1 MPQAKINAQDIVAAN
16 VNLMIT
22 ARHLQKKDLAN
33 ALGLAP
39 QTIARKLRSEITWTI
54 NETQAA
60 ADFLNTDVATL
71 LNPDLSSAELRGDN
85 KKPRGGLTTPRL
97 FIKDLYRSSF
107 VAGHGFEP
115 CSSGNMVC
123 QRNMVQIHDGRLS
136 AYILAA

>member
-1 MPQAKINAQDIVAAN
+1 MRMPQAKMNAQDIVAAN

-33 ALGLAP
+33 ALGIAP
-39 QTIARKLRSEITWTI
+39 QTIARKLRTEIMWTI

-85 KKPRGGLTTPRL
+85 KNLGA
-97 FIKDLYRSSF
+97 D
-107 VAGHGFEP
+107 
-115 CSSGNMVC
+115 
-123 QRNMVQIHDGRLS
+123 
-136 AYILAA
+136 

>member
-1 MPQAKINAQDIVAAN
+1 MSMPQAKINAQDIVAAN

-97 FIKDLYRSSF
+97 FVKDLYRSSF

-115 CSSGNMVC
+115 WTSG
-123 QRNMVQIHDGRLS
+123 L
-136 AYILAA
+136 